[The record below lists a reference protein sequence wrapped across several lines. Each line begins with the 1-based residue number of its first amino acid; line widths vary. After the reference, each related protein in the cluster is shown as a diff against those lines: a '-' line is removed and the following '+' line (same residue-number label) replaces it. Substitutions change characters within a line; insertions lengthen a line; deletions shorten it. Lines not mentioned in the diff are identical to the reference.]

1 MASLVTAQV
10 GLGIFQATLLEA
22 NQRTV
27 EVSTEEVRKVL
38 AEGRSFVL
46 DARPFMEYAVS
57 HLPGA
62 LNVSAKPGVAMSVY
76 VSDVK
81 EIERLVG
88 GDRTKPVVL
97 YCNGPYC
104 GKSKRLSEELLGAG
118 FTTVRRYQLGIP
130 VWRALGGLTQI
141 ELEGVKYVLS
151 SDQTAVFLDTRD
163 PQEFSTGSLPSARN
177 LPASGLV
184 LGKDVGEVKK
194 AKDDGRLPMEDHNTR
209 IVVFGRDGGQARRV
223 AEALVNEAFHNVA
236 FFDGP
241 FATIKAATR

>member
-27 EVSTEEVRKVL
+27 EVSTEEVKKVL

-97 YCNGPYC
+97 YPNGPTAARASAC
-104 GKSKRLSEELLGAG
+104 PKSSWA
-118 FTTVRRYQLGIP
+118 
-130 VWRALGGLTQI
+130 
-141 ELEGVKYVLS
+141 
-151 SDQTAVFLDTRD
+151 
-163 PQEFSTGSLPSARN
+163 
-177 LPASGLV
+177 PA
-184 LGKDVGEVKK
+184 
-194 AKDDGRLPMEDHNTR
+194 
-209 IVVFGRDGGQARRV
+209 
-223 AEALVNEAFHNVA
+223 
-236 FFDGP
+236 
-241 FATIKAATR
+241 